1 MILEKSTDWLR
12 LTLGA
17 SEIITM
23 AALLWLLPPTYLSTK
38 IRLANCKM
46 RLTA

>member
-1 MILEKSTDWLR
+1 MILEKSTEWLR
-12 LTLGA
+12 LTLGV

-23 AALLWLLPPTYLSTK
+23 TALLWLLPATYLSTK

-46 RLTA
+46 RMTA